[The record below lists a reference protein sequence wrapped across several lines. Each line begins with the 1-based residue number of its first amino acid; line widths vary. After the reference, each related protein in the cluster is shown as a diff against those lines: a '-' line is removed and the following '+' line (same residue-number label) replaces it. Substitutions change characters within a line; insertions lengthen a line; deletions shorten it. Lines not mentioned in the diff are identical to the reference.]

1 MPFSCG
7 HNLKSTHTTRASV
20 SIENI
25 TVRRKRADL
34 FSVFGRECCRIYV
47 DFPSTDYCILPHHY
61 PLLKKSQPIK
71 PITMITLN
79 ELLAS
84 RDARH
89 ATQQKLLAEHSGKTL
104 VCLTVVMP
112 GSVKRN
118 HPSLTAAHAAVEAM
132 RKAFGQEQLLEL
144 DLETGYEAYLIT
156 PMPLL
161 EAKRI
166 AVSIEDTH
174 PLGRLF
180 DIDIINADGVP
191 VSRDAIGEKPRRCL
205 VCDHEARYCMRM
217 RWHTQE
223 EIWAKINQMVDNYV
237 EARKS

>member
-1 MPFSCG
+1 
-7 HNLKSTHTTRASV
+7 
-20 SIENI
+20 
-25 TVRRKRADL
+25 
-34 FSVFGRECCRIYV
+34 
-47 DFPSTDYCILPHHY
+47 
-61 PLLKKSQPIK
+61 
-71 PITMITLN
+71 MITLH

-104 VCLTVVMP
+104 VCLTVVVP

-118 HPSLTAAHAAVEAM
+118 HQSLTAAHAAVEAM
-132 RKAFGQEQLLEL
+132 RKAFHINSSSHDYTSLPFIER

-156 PMPLL
+156 PTPLL

-166 AVSIEDTH
+166 AVQIEDTH

-191 VSRDAIGEKPRRCL
+191 ISREAIGEKPRRCL
-205 VCDHEARYCMRM
+205 ICEHEARYCMRM

-223 EIWAKINQMVDNYV
+223 EIWAKINEMVDLYL
-237 EARKS
+237 KS

>member
-1 MPFSCG
+1 
-7 HNLKSTHTTRASV
+7 
-20 SIENI
+20 
-25 TVRRKRADL
+25 
-34 FSVFGRECCRIYV
+34 
-47 DFPSTDYCILPHHY
+47 
-61 PLLKKSQPIK
+61 
-71 PITMITLN
+71 MITLN

-118 HPSLTAAHAAVEAM
+118 HQSLTAAHAAVEAM
-132 RKAFGQEQLLEL
+132 RKAFGQKQFLEL

-166 AVSIEDTH
+166 AVNIEDTH

-223 EIWAKINQMVDNYV
+223 EIWAKINEMVDSYV
-237 EARKS
+237 EAHKS

>member
-1 MPFSCG
+1 
-7 HNLKSTHTTRASV
+7 
-20 SIENI
+20 
-25 TVRRKRADL
+25 
-34 FSVFGRECCRIYV
+34 
-47 DFPSTDYCILPHHY
+47 
-61 PLLKKSQPIK
+61 
-71 PITMITLN
+71 MITLN

-118 HPSLTAAHAAVEAM
+118 QQSLTAAHAAVEAM
-132 RKAFGQEQLLEL
+132 RKAFGIKENKGLSPLETLENPENLVPLENPEPPAPALLEL

-156 PMPLL
+156 PIPLL

-166 AVSIEDTH
+166 AVNIEDTH

-223 EIWAKINQMVDNYV
+223 EIWAKINEMVDSYV

>member
-1 MPFSCG
+1 MSK
-7 HNLKSTHTTRASV
+7 HHT
-20 SIENI
+20 IM
-25 TVRRKRADL
+25 
-34 FSVFGRECCRIYV
+34 
-47 DFPSTDYCILPHHY
+47 
-61 PLLKKSQPIK
+61 
-71 PITMITLN
+71 PITLH

-118 HPSLTAAHAAVEAM
+118 QQSLTAAHAAVEAM
-132 RKAFGQEQLLEL
+132 RKAFAVKENKGLSPLTPLENPENLEPLENPVPLENPAPTLLEL

-161 EAKRI
+161 EAKGI
-166 AVSIEDTH
+166 AVNIEDTH

-205 VCDHEARYCMRM
+205 VCDQEARYCMRM

-223 EIWAKINQMVDNYV
+223 EIWAKINEMVDSYV
-237 EARKS
+237 EAHKS

>member
-1 MPFSCG
+1 MGAPRRRLERELVSEGFLVDLEHQG
-7 HNLKSTHTTRASV
+7 GVAIHLDELGVNRDGQLAANLLGV
-20 SIENI
+20 LG
-25 TVRRKRADL
+25 V
-34 FSVFGRECCRIYV
+34 
-47 DFPSTDYCILPHHY
+47 
-61 PLLKKSQPIK
+61 
-71 PITMITLN
+71 
-79 ELLAS
+79 
-84 RDARH
+84 H
-89 ATQQKLLAEHSGKTL
+89 AKDG
-104 VCLTVVMP
+104 
-112 GSVKRN
+112 G
-118 HPSLTAAHAAVEAM
+118 VEA
-132 RKAFGQEQLLEL
+132 AALLEL

-166 AVSIEDTH
+166 AVNIEDTH

-223 EIWAKINQMVDNYV
+223 EIWAKINEMVDSYV

>member
-1 MPFSCG
+1 
-7 HNLKSTHTTRASV
+7 
-20 SIENI
+20 
-25 TVRRKRADL
+25 
-34 FSVFGRECCRIYV
+34 
-47 DFPSTDYCILPHHY
+47 
-61 PLLKKSQPIK
+61 
-71 PITMITLN
+71 MITLN

-118 HPSLTAAHAAVEAM
+118 QQSLTAAHAAVEAM
-132 RKAFGQEQLLEL
+132 RKAFGIKENKGLSPLENLENLEPLENPVPLENPAPTLLEL

-156 PMPLL
+156 PLPLL

-166 AVSIEDTH
+166 AVTIEDTH

-180 DIDIINADGVP
+180 DIDVINTDGIP
-191 VSRDAIGEKPRRCL
+191 VARNDIGEKPRRCL
-205 VCDHEARYCMRM
+205 VCEHEARYCMRM

-223 EIWAKINQMVDNYV
+223 EIWAKINEMVDLYTK
-237 EARKS
+237 ARQT

>member
-1 MPFSCG
+1 MK
-7 HNLKSTHTTRASV
+7 NM
-20 SIENI
+20 
-25 TVRRKRADL
+25 
-34 FSVFGRECCRIYV
+34 
-47 DFPSTDYCILPHHY
+47 
-61 PLLKKSQPIK
+61 
-71 PITMITLN
+71 PITLD

-89 ATQQKLLAEHSGKTL
+89 AMQQKLMAEHSGKTL

-118 HPSLTAAHAAVEAM
+118 LQSLTVARAAVEAM
-132 RKAFGQEQLLEL
+132 RKAFGVNNEERRVKSEEGRTKSEEQRVKNTDELMRSDELIPETELLTNEL
-144 DLETGYEAYLIT
+144 KTNDEGCLIERDLNTGYEAYLIT

-161 EAKRI
+161 EAKRV
-166 AVSIEDTH
+166 AVEIEDTH

-180 DIDIINADGVP
+180 DIDVIDKQGIP
-191 VSRDAIGEKPRRCL
+191 VSRDRVGGQPRRCL

-223 EIWAKINQMVDNYV
+223 EIWARIRQMTDDY
-237 EARKS
+237 ALKQST

>member
-1 MPFSCG
+1 
-7 HNLKSTHTTRASV
+7 
-20 SIENI
+20 
-25 TVRRKRADL
+25 
-34 FSVFGRECCRIYV
+34 
-47 DFPSTDYCILPHHY
+47 
-61 PLLKKSQPIK
+61 
-71 PITMITLN
+71 MITLH

-118 HPSLTAAHAAVEAM
+118 QQSLTAAHAAVEAM
-132 RKAFGQEQLLEL
+132 RKAFAVKENKGLFPLENLEDLEPLEPLENPVPLAPLENLAPTLLEL

-166 AVSIEDTH
+166 AVNIEDTH

-223 EIWAKINQMVDNYV
+223 EIWAKINEMVDSYV

>member
-1 MPFSCG
+1 
-7 HNLKSTHTTRASV
+7 
-20 SIENI
+20 
-25 TVRRKRADL
+25 
-34 FSVFGRECCRIYV
+34 
-47 DFPSTDYCILPHHY
+47 
-61 PLLKKSQPIK
+61 
-71 PITMITLN
+71 MITLN

-118 HPSLTAAHAAVEAM
+118 QQSLTAAHAAVEAM
-132 RKAFGQEQLLEL
+132 RKAFGIKENKGLSPLETLENPENPEPLENPAPTLLEL

-166 AVSIEDTH
+166 AVNIEDTH

-223 EIWAKINQMVDNYV
+223 EIWAKINEMVDSYV
-237 EARKS
+237 EAHKS

>member
-1 MPFSCG
+1 
-7 HNLKSTHTTRASV
+7 
-20 SIENI
+20 
-25 TVRRKRADL
+25 
-34 FSVFGRECCRIYV
+34 
-47 DFPSTDYCILPHHY
+47 
-61 PLLKKSQPIK
+61 
-71 PITMITLN
+71 MITLH

-118 HPSLTAAHAAVEAM
+118 QQSLTAAHAAVEAM
-132 RKAFGQEQLLEL
+132 RKAFAVKENKGLFPLENLETPEPLVPLESLAPTLLEL
-144 DLETGYEAYLIT
+144 DFETGYEAYLIT

-166 AVSIEDTH
+166 AVNIEDTH

-217 RWHTQE
+217 HWHTQE
-223 EIWAKINQMVDNYV
+223 DIWAKINEMVDSYV
-237 EARKS
+237 EAHKS

>member
-1 MPFSCG
+1 
-7 HNLKSTHTTRASV
+7 
-20 SIENI
+20 
-25 TVRRKRADL
+25 
-34 FSVFGRECCRIYV
+34 
-47 DFPSTDYCILPHHY
+47 
-61 PLLKKSQPIK
+61 
-71 PITMITLN
+71 MITLH

-118 HPSLTAAHAAVEAM
+118 QQSLTAAHAAVEAM
-132 RKAFGQEQLLEL
+132 RKAFVIKENKGLSPLENIETPEPLVPLESLAPTLLEL

-161 EAKRI
+161 KAKRI
-166 AVSIEDTH
+166 AVNIEDTH

-223 EIWAKINQMVDNYV
+223 DIWAKINEMVDSYV